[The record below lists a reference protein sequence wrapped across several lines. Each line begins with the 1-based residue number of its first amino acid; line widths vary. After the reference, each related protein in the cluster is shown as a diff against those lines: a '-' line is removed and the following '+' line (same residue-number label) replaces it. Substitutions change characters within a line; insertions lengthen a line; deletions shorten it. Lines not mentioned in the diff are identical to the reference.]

1 MLKQLRIRNIALI
14 EELDMEL
21 YDGFSVLT
29 GETGAGKSIII
40 EALNFVLGE
49 RASRELIMSDKPKA
63 SVEAVFA
70 VDAHDPVLPVLKSYE
85 MEAEDGEL
93 ILYREMTAA
102 GKNVCRVGG
111 APVTAGVL
119 KTIGDA
125 LVDIHGQHAHQ
136 QLLNQRL
143 HIALLDT
150 FAGEPAL
157 LLRTRV
163 SAAYAAMKTAE
174 RKLNAAVMDAR
185 DRERRCDLLSYQLR
199 EIDNA
204 QLVNGEEDELLE
216 QRKILQNAQAIME
229 SLDGSA
235 EGLAGESGAVPLLS
249 GVLRLLDGITQFSAE
264 YSAAAEQLRDA
275 YYSLEDVS
283 TTVRGLRNSFSY
295 DPESLDK
302 MEWRLETISS
312 LKRKYGDTVAD
323 VLAYRVKIAEEYEL
337 LITSEERHEQ
347 LQHDFEAKKAEY
359 AALATELSALR
370 KAAAEKL
377 SAKLVPE
384 LGDLGM
390 PSAQFDVSIQPL
402 AGEGT
407 SSSGSDDVEFLLS
420 TNFGEPVKP
429 LSKVASGG
437 EISRIMLAFKSVF
450 AGLGGVMTMVFDEI
464 DTGISGRVGTAVAEK
479 MRQIARARQVLC
491 ITHLPQIAA
500 YAHQQ
505 YLVHKS
511 AVGKRTLSTASLL
524 SKADRINEI
533 ARIMGGLETDAAAIE
548 HARRLLL
555 AAEQA

>member
-14 EELDMEL
+14 EELDMDL

-136 QLLNQRL
+136 QLLNPRL

-150 FAGEPAL
+150 FAGEQAL

-163 SAAYAAMKTAE
+163 FAAYAAMKTAE

-204 QLVNGEEDELLE
+204 ALVNGEEDELLE
-216 QRKILQNAQAIME
+216 QRKILQNAQSIME

-235 EGLAGESGAVPLLS
+235 EGLSGEDGAVPLLS

-283 TTVRGLRNSFSY
+283 TTVRGLKNSFSY

-347 LQHDFEAKKAEY
+347 LAHDFEGKKAEY
-359 AALATELSALR
+359 AALSSELSALR
-370 KAAAEKL
+370 KAASEKL

-384 LGDLGM
+384 LADLGM
-390 PSAQFDVSIQPL
+390 PSAQFTVSIQPL
-402 AGEGT
+402 SGEGT

-511 AVGKRTLSTASLL
+511 TVGKRTLSTASLL
-524 SKADRINEI
+524 SKTDRINEI

-548 HARRLLL
+548 HARRLLQ